1 MPDGINT
8 DSAGYDY
15 VVFVG
20 SLEPSKAAEQIRA
33 AKRCLVS
40 GGELIIAACNPFGL
54 KYWAGAR
61 ADDHGFSKKT
71 LETLLGTD
79 GETSWYYPMPDIKV
93 PVTIF
98 SDEYL
103 PGRGELSDN
112 RRNFDRDRLQLFD
125 EKKVFDTVLAE
136 GLFGELANSFWIEAG
151 NRTGEQRVI
160 YSKAVCH
167 PHGYLQESGWRKKCQ
182 KICTLSGRKRAYL
195 SYGEVI
201 RKIVIVLCGQ

>member
-1 MPDGINT
+1 MQDQMADGAETEAVPDGINT
-8 DSAGYDY
+8 DNAGYDY

-103 PGRGELSDN
+103 P
-112 RRNFDRDRLQLFD
+112 
-125 EKKVFDTVLAE
+125 KK
-136 GLFGELANSFWIEAG
+136 W
-151 NRTGEQRVI
+151 
-160 YSKAVCH
+160 
-167 PHGYLQESGWRKKCQ
+167 
-182 KICTLSGRKRAYL
+182 
-195 SYGEVI
+195 
-201 RKIVIVLCGQ
+201 